1 MLFPIIKI
9 REKGSKDGGRIVGT
23 NSHDLLKLDKR
34 GSIQYLNLQCMEGT
48 GEDSCFEFV
57 TKDNVM
63 FEKEIQ
69 FVSFKELIKI
79 YMEETKELCE
89 SEKALIDLAKK
100 FRDEQIKENGLD
112 KDEGFSNSAGNL
124 I

>member
-1 MLFPIIKI
+1 MLFPVI
-9 REKGSKDGGRIVGT
+9 RIRTKDYKDKGRIIGT
-23 NSHDLLKLDKR
+23 NSHDELVINENGD
-34 GSIQYLNLQCMEGT
+34 IHYLNLQCMDGT
-48 GEDSCFEFV
+48 GKHGSFEFV
-57 TKDNVM
+57 GGKGHYGP
-63 FEKEIQ
+63 EIQ
-69 FVSFKELIKI
+69 FVNFEELIKI